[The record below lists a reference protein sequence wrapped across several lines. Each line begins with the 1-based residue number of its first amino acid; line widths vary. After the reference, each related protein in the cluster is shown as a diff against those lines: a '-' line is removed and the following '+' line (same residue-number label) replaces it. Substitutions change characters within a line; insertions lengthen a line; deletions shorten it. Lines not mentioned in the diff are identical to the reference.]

1 LASSASRVLVLEGQ
15 LRQALAVVRSLGR
28 AGLEVT
34 AGENTLFAPA
44 LFSRYTR
51 HRFTYPSHTDH
62 PDLFREAILD
72 RVMKHRYEVLYA
84 MGEPA
89 LEAITA
95 QYDLFS
101 RHTRLAFPP
110 PAILGPAMDKRDTI
124 LAARQHGI
132 PHPKSFI
139 VGHDGTFED
148 AVKSVAWPA
157 VIKPGQTSGS
167 RGLAIV
173 NSAEELRARYPG
185 IVAEYGPALIQEYIP
200 LDTEIGVNA
209 LLDYDSQMKAVC
221 VHRRLRS
228 YPVSGGPSTLRDTI
242 RHPEA
247 VAMAGEFLKKLNWW
261 GVAMVEFRI
270 DARDGVPK
278 LMEVNPRFWGSLQLS
293 ILAGVDF
300 PVLLHKLVTTGR
312 TDRVMDYRVGTKC
325 RWLVPGDLLHFMAA
339 PDKLKLLPEFLK
351 FHQKDMGYDTFAWN
365 DLMPSVALLA
375 TVARFSFSRKMWSF
389 VIRNPGKTA

>member
-1 LASSASRVLVLEGQ
+1 VASASKVLVLEGQ

-28 AGLEVT
+28 SGLEVT
-34 AGENTLFAPA
+34 AGESTLFAPA

-51 HRFTYPSHTDH
+51 HRFTYPSHADH

-72 RVMKHRYEVLYA
+72 RVMKQRYDVLYA

-89 LEAITA
+89 LEAISTK
-95 QYDLFS
+95 YDLFS
-101 RHTRLAFPP
+101 KHTRLAFAPP
-110 PAILGPAMDKRDTI
+110 EILAPAMDKRDTV
-124 LAARQHGI
+124 LAARKYGI

-139 VGHDGTFED
+139 VGHDGTFEE
-148 AVKSVAWPA
+148 AVKAVEYPA

-173 NSAEELRARYPG
+173 NSPEELRARYPG

-209 LLDYDSQMKAVC
+209 LLDYGSEMKAVC

-247 VAMAGEFLKKLNWW
+247 VAMAGEFLRKLGWW

-270 DARDGVPK
+270 DARDRIPK

-300 PVLLHKLVTTGR
+300 PVLLHKLVTTGK
-312 TDRVMDYRVGTKC
+312 TDSVMDYRVGTKC

-351 FHQKDMGYDTFAWN
+351 FRQKDMGYDTFAWN

-389 VIRNPGKTA
+389 VIRNPGKTT